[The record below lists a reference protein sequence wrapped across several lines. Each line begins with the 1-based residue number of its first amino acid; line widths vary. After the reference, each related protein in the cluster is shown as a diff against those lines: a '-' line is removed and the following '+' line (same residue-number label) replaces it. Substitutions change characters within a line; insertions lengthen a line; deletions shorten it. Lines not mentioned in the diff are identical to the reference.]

1 MPSRP
6 PTIRANGKAYY
17 ICAVESCQKPLIRH
31 LAYSP
36 CYSVPDADGQ
46 PPDPFTTKQALC
58 TTCYLVQFHVT
69 YPDEMQPDLPDNV
82 AYEVLGIDAPGSMV
96 LLTLPT
102 VEEDVS
108 LWERAIDEVRA
119 NGFNETVEIA
129 YRRLKGVGIEVD
141 RG

>member
-17 ICAVESCQKPLIRH
+17 ICASHTCQKPLIRH

-36 CYSVPDADGQ
+36 CYLVADADGQ
-46 PPDPFTTKQALC
+46 AADPYAKQALC
-58 TTCYLVQFHVT
+58 TECYLIQFRQI
-69 YPDEMQPDLPDNV
+69 YPGDKPPDLPDNV
-82 AYEVLGIDAPGSMV
+82 AYDILGINPGNAIPNFMF
-96 LLTLPT
+96 PT
-102 VEEDVS
+102 VEDDVI
-108 LWERAIDEVRA
+108 LWEQAIDEVRA
-119 NGFNETVEIA
+119 NDFSESVETA